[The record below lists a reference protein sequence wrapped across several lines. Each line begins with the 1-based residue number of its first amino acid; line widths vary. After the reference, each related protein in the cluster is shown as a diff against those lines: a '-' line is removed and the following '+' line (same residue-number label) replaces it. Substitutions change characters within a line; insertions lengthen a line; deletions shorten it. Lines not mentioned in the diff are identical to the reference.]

1 VKALKVVSLI
11 VMMALS
17 VGALGALYV
26 EGRVVY
32 EILNPHTH

>member
-1 VKALKVVSLI
+1 MKYLKVIALI
-11 VMMALS
+11 ALMVLN

-32 EILNPHTH
+32 EILNPHIH